1 MLFRSTLFGTVIL
14 LLGFM
19 YGCTE
24 LLINDS
30 SEKQM
35 GRVTVSLTD
44 APFPGDLVEEVNVT
58 IDWIKFKITADE
70 GTEDETDFVVI
81 EVDKTFNLLELV
93 NGTTE
98 LLGVKEIPFGTYSE
112 IRMHV
117 TEAKI
122 KLKGSKEEMNIKIPS
137 GSSSGLKIKIK
148 PDLVV
153 SEDVSQVLLDFDVS
167 RSFIV
172 QGNSTSNGSNGKV
185 GEIKGFIFNPVIRAA
200 NVAWAGKLS
209 GIVEKKD
216 DNEIQDFIKNAHI
229 YVISPDNPEE
239 IIATGK
245 TDENGFYKIIGI
257 PAGMYNIT
265 CEKGDYNIE
274 SEPVSVEILA
284 EKEAKLDFKLNS

>member
-1 MLFRSTLFGTVIL
+1 MMKATLFGTVIL
-14 LLGFM
+14 FLGLM

-58 IDWIKFKITADE
+58 IDWVKFKITTDE
-70 GTEDETDFVVI
+70 GTDDETDFVVI
-81 EVDKTFNLLELV
+81 EVDKTFNLLELT

-112 IRMHV
+112 LRIHV

-122 KLKGSKEEMNIKIPS
+122 KLKGIEEEMNIKIPS
-137 GSSSGLKIKIK
+137 GYSSGLKIKIK

-153 SEDVSQVLLDFDVS
+153 SEDISQVLLDFDVS

-172 QGNSTSNGSNGKV
+172 QGNISNGSK
-185 GEIKGFIFNPVIRAA
+185 ISGFIFNPVIRAA

-229 YVISPDNPEE
+229 YVISPDNPAE

-245 TDENGFYKIIGI
+245 TDEKGFYKIIGI
-257 PAGMYNIT
+257 PAGMYNVT
-265 CEKGDYNIE
+265 CEKGDFNIE
-274 SEPVSVEILA
+274 SKPVSVEIKA
-284 EKEAKLDFKLNS
+284 GKEAKLDFKL